1 METYVTKSLS
11 IDVQF
16 HYIYVSSF
24 KLIQLFYKK
33 LTVQELKW
41 GLSNQNQNEKE
52 FLKQKKPNTQ
62 QQIYIKSF
70 TLGKS
75 VN

>member
-33 LTVQELKW
+33 LTVQEYKSTRIEMGTVKLK
-41 GLSNQNQNEKE
+41 
-52 FLKQKKPNTQ
+52 
-62 QQIYIKSF
+62 
-70 TLGKS
+70 
-75 VN
+75 

>member
-1 METYVTKSLS
+1 MSKVLSLLMETYVTKSLS

-33 LTVQELKW
+33 LTVHARIGMGTVKLK
-41 GLSNQNQNEKE
+41 SKR
-52 FLKQKKPNTQ
+52 KRISRAKKKTHPTTN
-62 QQIYIKSF
+62 I
-70 TLGKS
+70 
-75 VN
+75 

>member
-52 FLKQKKPNTQ
+52 FLKQKKPTPNNK
-62 QQIYIKSF
+62 YIARALHQEK
-70 TLGKS
+70 
-75 VN
+75 V

>member
-1 METYVTKSLS
+1 MIEYSTQSIKRNICKKKSLS

-33 LTVQELKW
+33 LTVQELEW
-41 GLSNQNQNEKE
+41 GLSN
-52 FLKQKKPNTQ
+52 
-62 QQIYIKSF
+62 
-70 TLGKS
+70 
-75 VN
+75 

>member
-33 LTVQELKW
+33 LTVQEYKNW
-41 GLSNQNQNEKE
+41 NGDCQIKI
-52 FLKQKKPNTQ
+52 KTKKNFSSKKKKNPPNNK
-62 QQIYIKSF
+62 YIGRA
-70 TLGKS
+70 LP
-75 VN
+75 